1 MRKNK
6 NQNQMSLFASNT
18 NYTEFSAT
26 GVMEQ
31 PGLFDFQEPT
41 IPVEPPPL
49 GVQRLVEINIKYI
62 LDLNNAIRSA
72 RRADA
77 MFSGQ
82 GRYES
87 DVWLG
92 DLPKEA
98 RKAQQWLDSVF
109 IAKSMEMGFNHS
121 PYLESLGYEPILEQS
136 QQSYYY
142 IHH

>member
-6 NQNQMSLFASNT
+6 NQLSLFDSNT

-31 PGLFDFQEPT
+31 PGLFDFEEVT
-41 IPVEPPPL
+41 PVEPPPL

-72 RRADA
+72 RRTDA
-77 MFSGQ
+77 RFNGQ

-92 DLPKEA
+92 DLPSLA
-98 RKAQQWLDSVF
+98 TKAQQWLDSVF
-109 IAKSMEMGFNHS
+109 IAKSIEMGFNHS
-121 PYLESLGYEPILEQS
+121 RYLESLGYEPILEQS
-136 QQSYYY
+136 TASYYY